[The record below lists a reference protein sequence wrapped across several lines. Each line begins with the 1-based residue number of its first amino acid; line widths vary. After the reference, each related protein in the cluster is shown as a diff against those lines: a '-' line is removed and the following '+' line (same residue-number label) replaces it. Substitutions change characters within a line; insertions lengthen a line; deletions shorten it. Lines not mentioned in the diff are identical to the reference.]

1 MTLAPAIDAIA
12 RSYPDEAR
20 HTPRETRERFFTR
33 SQQLA
38 WLLRFGSADEAEKAC
53 ADIEDM
59 SL

>member
-1 MTLAPAIDAIA
+1 MFAPAIDAIA

-20 HTPRETRERFFTR
+20 HTPRETREQLFTR
-33 SQQLA
+33 SQQIA
-38 WLLRFGSADEAEKAC
+38 WFLRFGTADEAEKAR